1 MMLTLKYI
9 LLAVLQ
15 GITEF
20 LPVSSSGHLVLF
32 GAIAGFTGEENVSLG
47 ILLHAGSLFAIVAFY
62 FQVLVGFFK
71 RDQLKLLLM
80 VIAGSVPAGIAGV
93 AIKLSGLDDT
103 LFGNPIA
110 VALAFWVTA
119 TLLRM
124 TSKPKLAA
132 KCEPVE
138 LKNISLKQALIVGF
152 VQAFA
157 ILPGISRSGS
167 TIASGVLCGIKRE
180 DAATFSFLLA
190 TPAICGAILLE
201 ILKAYKGAIT
211 VQGDW
216 VALAA
221 AVVVSAAVSYISL
234 KFLVNIVKRG
244 KLVWFSWYLYFAGAA
259 VMLLAFKG
267 FFR

>member
-1 MMLTLKYI
+1 MMLTIKYV
-9 LLAVLQ
+9 LLAVIQ
-15 GITEF
+15 GVTEF

-32 GAIAGFTGEENVSLG
+32 GAISGFTGEENVSLG

-62 FQVLVGFFK
+62 FQTLVGFFK

-80 VIAGSVPAGIAGV
+80 VLAGSVPAGIAGV
-93 AIKLSGLDDT
+93 AIKLTGADER
-103 LFGNPIA
+103 LFGNPVA

-124 TSKPKLAA
+124 TNKPKLAA
-132 KCEPVE
+132 EIEPVE
-138 LKNISLKQALIVGF
+138 LKKISLKQALTVGA

-157 ILPGISRSGS
+157 ILPGVSRSGS
-167 TIASGVLCGIKRE
+167 TIAAGVLCGIKRE

-201 ILKAYKGAIT
+201 MVKAYREGVS
-211 VQGDW
+211 VQGEW
-216 VALAA
+216 SALLL
-221 AVVVSAAVSYISL
+221 AVIVSAAVSYISL
-234 KFLVNIVKRG
+234 KLLVNIVKRG
-244 KLVWFSWYLYFAGAA
+244 KLIWFSWYLYVAGAV
-259 VMLLAFKG
+259 VMFLALKG